1 MGYKRAGFE
10 VIGNVELDK
19 SANAAYVKNLNPKY
33 NFCMD
38 LRDFNKIES
47 LPAELYELDILD
59 GSPPC
64 TTFSM
69 LGKREANWGK
79 AKKFR
84 EGQKL
89 QTLDDLF
96 FVFLETVKKLHPKI
110 VITEN
115 VKGLIQGKAKG
126 YVNQILHEFKKLDYD
141 VQIFQLNVAFMD
153 VPQVRERIFFVAN
166 NQHLPP
172 LQLNFN
178 NPVIPFKAV
187 RSDSGIEIKD
197 GLTKKRLEY
206 MLPTDTMIADITL
219 RVEKRWSGYGSK
231 IYQDD
236 RVASTLTSQGWF
248 VRAYDKRRCTN
259 EDFINISTFPQDY
272 DFDKVSVK
280 YLCAMSV
287 PPNMLANIA
296 TEIYRQWLSR

>member
-38 LRDFNKIES
+38 LRDFNQIES

-64 TTFSM
+64 TTFST
-69 LGKREANWGK
+69 LGKREAHWGK

-96 FVFLETVKKLHPKI
+96 FVFLETVKKLRPKI
-110 VITEN
+110 VIAEN
-115 VKGLIQGKAKG
+115 VKGLIQGNAKG
-126 YVNQILHEFKKLDYD
+126 YVNQILREFKKLDYD
-141 VQIFQLNVAFMD
+141 VQMFQLNAAFMD
-153 VPQVRERIFFVAN
+153 VPQVRERIFFIAN
-166 NQHLPP
+166 NQHFPP

-187 RSDSGIEIKD
+187 RSDSGVEIKN
-197 GLTKKRLEY
+197 GLMKKRLEY
-206 MLPTDTMIADITL
+206 MLPTDTMIANIIL
-219 RVEKRWSGYGSK
+219 RVENRWSCFGSK
-231 IYQDD
+231 IFQDD
-236 RVASTLTSQGWF
+236 RVAATLTSTGSF
-248 VRAYDKRRCTN
+248 IRAYDKMRLSR
-259 EDFINISTFPQDY
+259 EDIVNISTFPQDY
-272 DFDKVSVK
+272 DFDKAPVR

-287 PPNMLANIA
+287 PPNMTANIV

>member
-33 NFCMD
+33 NYCMD
-38 LRDFNKIES
+38 LRNFNELES
-47 LPAELYELDILD
+47 LPTELYALDILD

-64 TTFSM
+64 TTFSVA
-69 LGKREANWGK
+69 GKREAHWGK
-79 AKKFR
+79 SKKFR

-96 FVFLETVKKLHPKI
+96 FVFLETVKKLRPKI
-110 VITEN
+110 VIAEN
-115 VKGLIQGKAKG
+115 VKGLILGNAKG

-141 VQIFQLNVAFMD
+141 VQIFQLNAAFMD
-153 VPQVRERIFFVAN
+153 VPQVRERIFFIAN
-166 NQHLPP
+166 NQHFSR

-187 RSDSGIEIKD
+187 RSDSGVEIN
-197 GLTKKRLEY
+197 GELTKKRLEY
-206 MLPTDTMIADITL
+206 MSPTDTSLADIIV
-219 RVEKRWSGYGSK
+219 RKENRWSSFCSK

-236 RVASTLTSQGWF
+236 RVAPTLTHSGIAI
-248 VRAYDKRRCTN
+248 RACDKTYLSN
-259 EDFINISTFPQDY
+259 ADYVNISTFPQDY
-272 DFDKVSVK
+272 EFDKASVR

-287 PPNMLANIA
+287 PPNMMANIA
-296 TEIYRQWLSR
+296 TEIYRQWLK